1 MWSIPFSLFKKRK
14 LMFGID
20 VSHFQGTVDWAL
32 AKSQID
38 FAYIKCS
45 EGQSAVDS
53 MFMINAINANK
64 SGVPIGYYHFA
75 TLNSEDVLN
84 DARNEANFFVQN
96 VKKVPAPNLPLVLD
110 IELNK
115 ANLDKDEVLSWINTF
130 FRELEVF
137 GYKDSVL
144 YSYTPFLNANLPRT
158 HNLGNTRLWLAAYV
172 NKQTPLLPNGW
183 KDYWLWQYS
192 AKGTIA
198 GVKTSVD
205 LNKSNQS
212 IA

>member
-1 MWSIPFSLFKKRK
+1 MN
-14 LMFGID
+14 GID
-20 VSHFQGTVDWAL
+20 VSHFQGTIDWSL
-32 AKSQID
+32 AKSAID

-45 EGQSAVDS
+45 EGQSSVDS

-64 SGVPIGYYHFA
+64 AGVKIGYYHFA
-75 TLNSEDVLN
+75 TLNSDDVIG
-84 DARNEANFFVQN
+84 DAKAEAGFFVSN
-96 VKKVPAPNLPLVLD
+96 VKKAPAPSLPLVLD

-130 FRELEVF
+130 FKELEVY

-158 HNLGNTRLWLAAYV
+158 HDLGNRRLWLAAYV
-172 NKQTPLLPNGW
+172 NKQFPQLPIGW

-192 AKGTIA
+192 AKGSISGIT
-198 GVKTSVD
+198 TPVD
-205 LNKSNQS
+205 LNKSPQS
-212 IA
+212 IL